1 MASSRACNAAIFNKL
16 NAMMELSMWVLI
28 CQLFIWI
35 TSILSGNINVD
46 SRVRIASG
54 KMASP
59 SFSTGLLSDAS
70 NNKNATKD
78 EMIEAVLN
86 KLKLR
91 LVCCWNI
98 LKVYPKCEKTANHAG
113 MIDAFVAV
121 FFMASLMSMAVLAK

>member
-1 MASSRACNAAIFNKL
+1 MASSKACNAAIFNRL

-28 CQLFIWI
+28 CQLFIGI

-70 NNKNATKD
+70 SNSNATND

-98 LKVYPKCEKTANHAG
+98 LKV
-113 MIDAFVAV
+113 
-121 FFMASLMSMAVLAK
+121 